1 MRRLHK
7 YLVTLSLCLPVSCGT
22 NGSDGPAGAPGAPGS
37 SGSDGQKGGSSLVA
51 VYDAK
56 GNKFG
61 WLLPDSFATSYLP
74 VLSTS
79 GHVLEI
85 EFVSGS
91 ARLSRKHSSR
101 AVGRIFYESTDCE
114 GVGRVTGGADD
125 ITTQIFVSK
134 YFRATDY
141 DFLEVRSNVDPR
153 GEYAYKAFNQLDQD
167 TGKVTC
173 TVQSGTFEK
182 AYYTKLYPGL
192 YVGPFSLRAE

>member
-1 MRRLHK
+1 MRRLYK
-7 YLVTLSLCLPVSCGT
+7 YLMTISLCLPTSCGT

-61 WLLPDSFATSYLP
+61 WLLPDSSATSYLP

-79 GHVLEI
+79 GHVLEV

-101 AVGRIFYESTDCE
+101 AVGRIFYTSTDCLSS
-114 GVGRVTGGADD
+114 GRVPESLSDM
-125 ITTQIFVSK
+125 TTEIFVSM
-134 YFRATDY
+134 RATDY
-141 DFLEVRSNVDPR
+141 DFLEVRGSVDPV
-153 GEYAYKAFNQLDQD
+153 GEYAYKAFEELNQG

-173 TVQSGTFEK
+173 TVQSGTLEK
-182 AYYTKLYPGL
+182 AYFTRLYPGL
-192 YVGPFSLRAE
+192 FVGPFSLRAE